1 MKKQIFLVLTILF
14 FTACDSLQPILD
26 EANRTAG
33 ATLAPSNAEINT
45 ALKEALIKGTSSG
58 VDNLSQIGGYLDNPK
73 VKIPFPK
80 NAEKVKNTL
89 IDLGMQKQVDQVV
102 TSINRAA
109 EDAVKEASPLF
120 INAIREMSIAD
131 VRSILFGEDD
141 AATKYLKSKTSQG
154 LSQKFQPK
162 IKTSLD
168 KVNATKYW
176 TDVMS
181 TYNKV
186 PFVDKVN
193 TDLTAYVTDL
203 AIEGLFLKIEE
214 EEKAIRDNPVERTT
228 AILKKVFGY
237 ADAQQ

>member
-1 MKKQIFLVLTILF
+1 T
-14 FTACDSLQPILD
+14 TTP
-26 EANRTAG
+26 NNT
-33 ATLAPSNAEINT
+33 EINS
-45 ALKEALIKGTSSG
+45 ALKEALIQGTSEG
-58 VDNLSQIGGYLDNPK
+58 VANLSKVGGYLNNPK

-89 IDLGMQKQVDQVV
+89 IDLGMEQQVDQVV

-131 VRSILFGEDD
+131 VRNILLGEDD
-141 AATKYLKSKTSQG
+141 AATKYLHSKTSVE
-154 LSQKFQPK
+154 LANKFQPK
-162 IKTSLD
+162 IKVSLD

-181 TYNKV
+181 AYNKV
-186 PFVDKVN
+186 PFVEKVN
-193 TDLTAYVTDL
+193 TDLAAYVTDL

-214 EEKAIRDNPVERTT
+214 EEKAIRNNPVERTT
-228 AILKKVFGY
+228 AVLKKVFGY
-237 ADAQQ
+237 ADSQQ